1 LKHSVNRLRKR
12 QASIHLNR
20 FTMKFKTFTSL
31 ALGAILSAWV
41 IVASAQTPSSAFISA
56 DNPFE
61 TLWHDCTTVS
71 ERGTDALTIQS
82 GVATSQTFVA
92 CSSGTLHGVYFEL
105 YSVEGEGNFNIAV
118 TGNGV
123 HHQTTRFLSEG
134 DNGLVRFDTD
144 IELIAGMEY
153 RIKMLATNGM
163 TVKLWSNKDAESDDT
178 LIYNGWTL
186 NGSVNYGVGIDGL
199 AVATSPVDGGRTP
212 DDQVNPNVSKP
223 DTPMS
228 ADELFLVYP
237 NPFYSDCNIN
247 FDHPLR
253 GYTQITLSDA
263 QGNTR
268 YTTGRSSIIEGETIN
283 VQPDV
288 ALEPGIYILR
298 VLNDGKVYHKTIMKN

>member
-1 LKHSVNRLRKR
+1 
-12 QASIHLNR
+12 
-20 FTMKFKTFTSL
+20 MKFKTFTSL

-41 IVASAQTPSSAFISA
+41 IVASAQNPSTAFVNA

-61 TLWHDCTTVS
+61 TLSHDCATIS
-71 ERGTDALTIQS
+71 ERGSDALTLAES
-82 GVATSQTFVA
+82 TVGSQTFVA
-92 CSSGTLHGVYFEL
+92 CSSGEL
-105 YSVEGEGNFNIAV
+105 NGIYLEVKRVFGEGDLTIGIM
-118 TGNGV
+118 GNGI
-123 HHQTTRFLSEG
+123 HSTHTRFLSEG
-134 DNGLVRFDTD
+134 DNGMIHINTEVQLLAGV
-144 IELIAGMEY
+144 EYLIKLMPSEG
-153 RIKMLATNGM
+153 LS
-163 TVKLWSNKDAESDDT
+163 VQLWSNKDAITDDV
-178 LIYNGWTL
+178 LIYDGWTL
-186 NGSVNYGVGIDGL
+186 NGTLNFGIGIDGMV
-199 AVATSPVDGGRTP
+199 AATSPVDGGRTP
-212 DDQVNPNVSKP
+212 DEQVNPNVSKP

-268 YTTGRSSIIEGETIN
+268 YTTGRNSIIEGETIN